1 MTSMAK
7 YDERT
12 VSIIYVEVQKKISYG
27 LEVNKGQIHFITW
40 NHISDHIAVGG
51 DSNAMKILRFD
62 FKPMDTN
69 QKNVLQINQPIIT
82 LDDKDRVIRGSI
94 MYGTWNE
101 EYELVATSDSCGRV
115 TIWKI
120 SKHDAKCYRKLM
132 LCPATSALATGVA
145 WNSEGSKIVIA
156 YSNGVV
162 DVYTWEG
169 NLVWTK
175 NMGTSIAICEWSPVD
190 EMLILGM
197 ADGRI
202 RVYDEHGEFETDIQ
216 RYIDEECE
224 YFKVPDEIVCMKYWR
239 PRQSIT
245 VDSEEIHCPEDRPR
259 FAIVYRRLAIQLMRS
274 IYDQDPVIIRLPG
287 LKITGAEW
295 SPNGVFLAVCRVNT
309 DNFQH
314 STIHIFTAYG
324 ELFCTSHQLS
334 MHICDLTWQASSLR
348 LAIATERK
356 VFIADIRLDYKYST
370 IGDTFVYCVPHGDKH
385 KIKFFNLKSGE
396 LKDKTVNNFE
406 SIVFAKDNFVVIT
419 SKSDLGATLYS
430 CELYNSNCSKCFC
443 HHTTTRPKFACAN
456 GHFLVAACK
465 DRYFIWDFVRGH
477 GKEYMLQQHA
487 EDEVAPEVCSMCI
500 ADTFFLLAL
509 QETGICRVNLAD
521 GVITHRYPM
530 EDTVFDSMK
539 LNSDFTRLAVVKIVR
554 KTDYFMHFYK
564 FHKDQL
570 QEIHFQR
577 NGDVWDYQWHQTEH
591 NRIAIKTQTN
601 LSCFEDMKLL
611 MGTTTNRNIVSYKD
625 SEDCSVITT
634 VHMNEVMLNPEVSP
648 KEMFKTIEFD
658 R

>member
-12 VSIIYVEVQKKISYG
+12 VSKIYVEVQKKISYG

-51 DSNAMKILRFD
+51 DSNAMKILRFN
-62 FKPMDTN
+62 FKPMDTS
-69 QKNVLQINQPIIT
+69 QKNALQINQPIIT

-94 MYGTWNE
+94 MNGTWNE
-101 EYELVATSDSCGRV
+101 EYERVATSDSCGRV

-145 WNSEGSKIVIA
+145 WSSEGNKIVIA

-162 DVYTWEG
+162 DVYTCEG

-175 NMGTSIAICEWSPVD
+175 NMGTSIAICEWSPVN
-190 EMLILGM
+190 EMLIFGM

-224 YFKVPDEIVCMKYWR
+224 YFRVPDEIVCMKYWR

-295 SPNGVFLAVCRVNT
+295 SPNGVFLAVCGVNT

-314 STIHIFTAYG
+314 SIIHIFTAYG

-356 VFIADIRLDYKYST
+356 VFIAEIRLDYKYGT
-370 IGDTFVYCVPHGDKH
+370 IGDVFVYCIPYGDKH

-396 LKDKTVNNFE
+396 LKDKTVSNFE

-419 SKSDLGATLYS
+419 
-430 CELYNSNCSKCFC
+430 
-443 HHTTTRPKFACAN
+443 
-456 GHFLVAACK
+456 
-465 DRYFIWDFVRGH
+465 
-477 GKEYMLQQHA
+477 
-487 EDEVAPEVCSMCI
+487 
-500 ADTFFLLAL
+500 
-509 QETGICRVNLAD
+509 
-521 GVITHRYPM
+521 
-530 EDTVFDSMK
+530 
-539 LNSDFTRLAVVKIVR
+539 

-564 FHKDQL
+564 FHKNQL

-591 NRIAIKTQTN
+591 NRIAIKTRTN

-625 SEDCSVITT
+625 SVDGSVITT
-634 VHMNEVMLNPEVSP
+634 VHINEVILNPEMSP